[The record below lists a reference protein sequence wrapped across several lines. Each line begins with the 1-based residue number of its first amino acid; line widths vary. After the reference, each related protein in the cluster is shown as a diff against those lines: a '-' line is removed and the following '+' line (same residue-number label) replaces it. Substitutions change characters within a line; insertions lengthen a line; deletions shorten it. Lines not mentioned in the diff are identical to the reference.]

1 MAERNLPAALKTS
14 LLAEEEYV
22 YAHLVKFEK
31 PRQSSEVGE
40 TSGKASDYSYIT
52 DGSVNISFND
62 ETVNSRGNANG
73 TQTYVANKLMSVG
86 TIQETTEARAS
97 NMSIVLSGTALGT
110 IISANVSFTS
120 TTLTADVDLFT
131 NGFQEGDKIYLESN
145 TGTNDKKYITVKSF
159 SNNNQTITFTSEQGI
174 SLASSTAYTLSLA
187 SEELTALIRNKNT
200 STGLAYSSYM
210 NREVFIYR
218 VHINPETGAMIGA
231 PFQIFR
237 GIIAK
242 GSISENPKKATTVT
256 WNLTSHWGDF
266 VRIQGRITA
275 DAYHRAL
282 TTSGTSDIGAL
293 INPAYGTDYG
303 FMHAE
308 SAVNV
313 TAIYQTQETRYKMK
327 KRGGLAG
334 LMGGKKLVEYE
345 VTVDREVDLQ
355 FNLSGKYLP
364 IVYGVQKVDSIPV
377 FADTLA
383 DDPATL
389 YIAYAI
395 CEGEIGGI
403 YDIHI
408 DDSSTVCIDKSDFD
422 VRSSG
427 DADVLC
433 NGRADKGD
441 VLAANGSFV
450 TTTTVNIFGTLV
462 QIPIINI
469 NYDATRAVV
478 LGAETNAPGG
488 QGLLHE
494 TSFTFSTPIDATFMV
509 HTGKSDQRANQEL
522 VNIATEQK
530 FKIQNDYFIA
540 EADARPYWSGSHKLL
555 DTTYAVGKFT
565 LSEGEVT
572 IPKYEFVVRGKLLDC
587 YNYDGSYVGEG
598 NHTNFSLGDTVNIYA
613 QGTNSLL
620 TSDVRIIDKWSFYD
634 AAGTIKYRFRFNKEL
649 TLESTT
655 AFYMSDGSNTY
666 NFFTWDHV
674 EGTGL
679 TLEGALSN
687 VSVSSITV
695 SNSTNKGSITLSSP
709 SALVENILTELG
721 GFIKFDLKSTI
732 NGVEQTFGTF
742 TVESYNSS
750 TNVITTVASHPS
762 IATLTQA
769 KSGSGKELIF
779 KNVLRLDSTDP
790 NTIDAAYLGKKLK
803 VTNYLN
809 DIPYSKEFII
819 SAYDGG
825 LKVAT
830 TSTNYEE
837 DDVVISSLSDYVVK
851 VDADQRVSIN
861 PAIQLLDYL
870 TSNRYGKGLDI
881 NKDIDLDSF
890 KVAAQICDTQSDVT
904 IISTQPATVL
914 DKYTYTASGRLL
926 FEGTVKSSTLRD
938 VGGTSYYEI
947 IFTNVIGKLGYKWN
961 NWRSYTAGDIY
972 WHVGKVYIA
981 GSTGTITTTPTGSGA
996 LTSLSLTKVGGGTL
1010 AISITDGYTSSGN
1023 PIVKSFTNTT
1033 EGFNSPG
1040 YSLYDSDDVKYW
1052 KYLGWDES
1060 EQRYVTRHQMNQVI
1074 NTSTPL
1080 FDNIN
1085 SMLEQF
1091 NGILRYSAGKYSL
1104 DVETASPTSFASFQ
1118 SISEGDI
1125 LGDIKVDDKGQ
1136 KDAFNSMSANI
1147 VDPANKYAG
1156 RSISFFNSEYL
1167 KEDKGIRRQGN
1178 FAMPGISNYYNARI
1192 NIKQYLDESRYG
1204 ITISFTI
1211 DSKGY
1216 LLLAGSIITLTHSR
1230 FGWVNKEFRISSLN
1244 FQENGLVDIV
1254 AEEHNNDA
1262 YLVENVRSSL
1272 VSGDSDSGGSSQIR
1286 PTVIGAPTDLTATLD
1301 KYNAIELSWTNAP
1314 RYNAAY
1320 TTTLI
1325 YYAEVDDFAE
1335 SAVLAEVVGSS
1346 YSHVITAATS
1356 ELYYYWIRHSLVKT
1370 TGATVLSGLNALEG
1384 TPGQSLGIIGSV
1396 STILSSSDYS
1406 IVYDE
1411 SGLNPTYTDQTGTVI
1426 TGTGNILLTATTN
1439 LDTPLYRFTLDG
1451 IVGSWTETS
1460 TTTFSIPSQFFESS
1474 ILMKVEVA
1482 VKPDGWTGDG
1492 DPADPSTAVSFDEI
1506 SIIPVRAGSGAIAI
1520 VLSNEAHTVPSDTD
1534 GGNPVLTG
1542 SGTSIEVFEGATVL
1556 TPITSGTATAGQ
1568 YTVAT
1573 SVINGTITPNSSPSV
1588 AAGIITFGD
1597 HSAFTTDN
1605 AVIKYTIQGLRLDG
1619 VTGFTLEKIQ
1629 SLSKALAGVDGVDGA
1644 DGADGSDGV
1653 NSRSVDL
1660 TAGTIIFTYNAAG
1673 TTPSPSRTTV
1683 TATANNTTG
1692 TVYYEFFKN
1701 NVSVQN
1707 LTSNTYS
1714 YTPPTNIS
1722 SMPDQIEVQIREGS
1736 SSSTILARDQ
1746 ITVGG
1751 VQPGA
1756 NGIDGVDGGDGVDA
1770 ITTFYDNQAHTVPVT
1785 NTGVETWTGSGGN
1798 LNVFDGT
1805 TELVLDSNS
1814 QLASYPSTNGRY
1826 RLNITRVSGDT
1837 LTEPT
1842 ITGAGTAGATL
1853 SAFAG
1858 NLTTATQYLVDIY
1871 VKALDGTQYNPKFK
1885 ISLSPSFEGANGV
1898 DGVDGADG
1906 ADGSDG
1912 VNARSTDLTAGTV
1925 IFTYDAAG
1933 TTPSPSSTTV
1943 TATANNTTGT
1953 VYYEFFKDN
1962 VSVQNSTSNT
1972 YSYTPQ
1978 TTISSMPDQIEVQI
1992 REGSSS
1998 STILARDQIT
2008 IGGIRPGANGANGAD
2023 GANGANGVDGLDGS
2037 DGVDAIT
2044 TFYDNQAHTVPVTNT
2059 GVETWTGSGG
2069 NLNVFDGTTELV
2081 LDSNS
2086 QLASY
2091 PSTNGRYRL
2100 NITRVSGDTLTEPTI
2115 TGAGTAGATLSAFA
2129 GNLTTA
2135 TQYLVDIYVKALD
2148 GTQYNPKFKI
2158 SLSPSFEGANGVDGV
2173 DGADGATGATG
2184 ATGPTGFFY
2193 VLQNNTST
2201 PVSTTI
2207 PAGTYTAGQIAIVQ
2221 NNNGVQ
2227 AGFRYNGSVWQAQT
2241 IVNKDIIFANAI
2253 DAEQLR
2259 ISNTTGGSGET
2270 GIYMNGINNRI
2281 EIWDSGVRR
2290 IKIGNLA
2297 E

>member
-1 MAERNLPAALKTS
+1 MAERNLPVALKTS

-52 DGSVNISFND
+52 DGSVNISYND
-62 ETVNSRGNANG
+62 GSVDSKGNANG

-145 TGTNDKKYITVKSF
+145 TGTNDEKYITVKSF

-174 SLASSTAYTLSLA
+174 SSASSTAYTLSLA

-242 GSISENPKKATTVT
+242 GSISENPEKATTVT

-293 INPAYGTDYG
+293 INPAYATDYG

-313 TAIYQTQETRYKMK
+313 TGIYQAQETRYKMK

-355 FNLSGKYLP
+355 FNLSAKYLP
-364 IVYGVQKVDSIPV
+364 IVYGVQKVDSVPV

-383 DDPATL
+383 DDAATL

-441 VLAANGSFV
+441 VLAASSSFV
-450 TTTTVNIFGTLV
+450 TSTIVTLEGV
-462 QIPIINI
+462 EYEVDPSLFQEYLPGLVT
-469 NYDATRAVV
+469 A
-478 LGAETNAPGG
+478 LGLDTNSVGG

-540 EADARPYWSGSHKLL
+540 AGDARPYWSGSHKLL

-572 IPKYEFVVRGKLLDC
+572 IPKYEFVVRGKILDC

-598 NHTNFSLGDTVNIYA
+598 NHTNFSLGDTVSIYA

-620 TSDVRIIDKWSFYD
+620 NSSVRIIDKWSFYD
-634 AAGTIKYRFRFNKEL
+634 AAGTIKYRFRFDTEL
-649 TLESTT
+649 NLGNTT
-655 AFYMSDGSNTY
+655 AFYMSDGSNSY
-666 NFFTWDHV
+666 NFYTWDHL
-674 EGTGL
+674 ESSGL
-679 TLEGALSN
+679 TLEGTISN
-687 VSVSSITV
+687 PSVSAITV
-695 SNSTNKGSITLSSP
+695 NNSTYKGSITLSSP
-709 SALVENILTELG
+709 TALVESILTELA

-750 TNVITTVASHPS
+750 TNVITTVASWNS
-762 IATLTQA
+762 ISALTEA
-769 KSGSGKELIF
+769 NSGSGKKLVF
-779 KNVLRLDSTDP
+779 KNVLRLDSSDP
-790 NTIDAAYLGKKLK
+790 NTVDAAYVGKRLK
-803 VTNYLN
+803 VTNYDVN
-809 DIPYSKEFII
+809 DIPFSKEFFI

-904 IISTQPATVL
+904 IISTQSVTVG
-914 DKYTYTASGRLL
+914 DVYRYTASGRLL
-926 FEGTVKSSTLRD
+926 FEGTVKSRTLRS

-947 IFTNVIGKLGYKWN
+947 VFTNVIGKLGYKWN
-961 NWRSYTAGDIY
+961 NWRTYTAGDIY
-972 WHVGKVYIA
+972 WHTGKVYIA

-996 LTSLSLTKVGGGTL
+996 ISSLSLTKVGGGSL
-1010 AISITDGYTSSGN
+1010 SVSITDGYTSSGN
-1023 PIVKSFTNTT
+1023 PIVKSYTNAT

-1052 KYLGWDES
+1052 KYLGWDEP
-1060 EQRYVTRHQMNQVI
+1060 EQRYATRHQMNQVI
-1074 NTSTPL
+1074 NTSTPI

-1104 DVETASPTSFASFQ
+1104 DVETASPTSFTSFQ
-1118 SISEGDI
+1118 SISEEDI
-1125 LGDIKVDDKGQ
+1125 LGDIKVDDKGL

-1156 RSISFFNSEYL
+1156 RSISFFNSAYL

-1178 FAMPGISNYYNARI
+1178 FSMPGISNYYNARI

-1216 LLLAGSIITLTHSR
+1216 LLLAGSIITLTHNK

-1272 VSGDSDSGGSSQIR
+1272 VSGNSDSGGSTQVR
-1286 PTVIGAPTDLTATLD
+1286 PTVIGAPTDLIATLD
-1301 KYNAIELSWTNAP
+1301 GYNAIELSWTNAP
-1314 RYNAAY
+1314 KYNSKY
-1320 TTTLI
+1320 TSTLI
-1325 YYAEVDDFAE
+1325 YYSEVDDFAT
-1335 SAVLAEVVGSS
+1335 SIPLTEVIGNSH
-1346 YSHVITAATS
+1346 SHVITS
-1356 ELYYYWIRHSLVKT
+1356 SSPVSYYYWIQHILVKSN
-1370 TGATVLSGLNALEG
+1370 GALVYSAINNTAGTLGTCLGALG
-1384 TPGQSLGIIGSV
+1384 VV
-1396 STILSSSDYS
+1396 STQLSSSDYS
-1406 IVYDE
+1406 IVYDQ
-1411 SGLNPTYTDQTGTVI
+1411 SGANPTFTDETGTVI

-1451 IVGSWTETS
+1451 TVGSWTETS
-1460 TTTFSIPSQFFESS
+1460 TTTFSVPSQFFESS
-1474 ILMKVEVA
+1474 IL
-1482 VKPDGWTGDG
+1482 
-1492 DPADPSTAVSFDEI
+1492 
-1506 SIIPVRAGSGAIAI
+1506 
-1520 VLSNEAHTVPSDTD
+1520 
-1534 GGNPVLTG
+1534 
-1542 SGTSIEVFEGATVL
+1542 
-1556 TPITSGTATAGQ
+1556 
-1568 YTVAT
+1568 
-1573 SVINGTITPNSSPSV
+1573 
-1588 AAGIITFGD
+1588 
-1597 HSAFTTDN
+1597 
-1605 AVIKYTIQGLRLDG
+1605 
-1619 VTGFTLEKIQ
+1619 
-1629 SLSKALAGVDGVDGA
+1629 
-1644 DGADGSDGV
+1644 
-1653 NSRSVDL
+1653 
-1660 TAGTIIFTYNAAG
+1660 
-1673 TTPSPSRTTV
+1673 
-1683 TATANNTTG
+1683 
-1692 TVYYEFFKN
+1692 
-1701 NVSVQN
+1701 
-1707 LTSNTYS
+1707 
-1714 YTPPTNIS
+1714 
-1722 SMPDQIEVQIREGS
+1722 
-1736 SSSTILARDQ
+1736 
-1746 ITVGG
+1746 
-1751 VQPGA
+1751 
-1756 NGIDGVDGGDGVDA
+1756 
-1770 ITTFYDNQAHTVPVT
+1770 
-1785 NTGVETWTGSGGN
+1785 
-1798 LNVFDGT
+1798 
-1805 TELVLDSNS
+1805 
-1814 QLASYPSTNGRY
+1814 
-1826 RLNITRVSGDT
+1826 
-1837 LTEPT
+1837 
-1842 ITGAGTAGATL
+1842 
-1853 SAFAG
+1853 
-1858 NLTTATQYLVDIY
+1858 
-1871 VKALDGTQYNPKFK
+1871 
-1885 ISLSPSFEGANGV
+1885 
-1898 DGVDGADG
+1898 
-1906 ADGSDG
+1906 
-1912 VNARSTDLTAGTV
+1912 
-1925 IFTYDAAG
+1925 
-1933 TTPSPSSTTV
+1933 
-1943 TATANNTTGT
+1943 
-1953 VYYEFFKDN
+1953 
-1962 VSVQNSTSNT
+1962 
-1972 YSYTPQ
+1972 
-1978 TTISSMPDQIEVQI
+1978 
-1992 REGSSS
+1992 
-1998 STILARDQIT
+1998 
-2008 IGGIRPGANGANGAD
+2008 
-2023 GANGANGVDGLDGS
+2023 
-2037 DGVDAIT
+2037 
-2044 TFYDNQAHTVPVTNT
+2044 
-2059 GVETWTGSGG
+2059 
-2069 NLNVFDGTTELV
+2069 
-2081 LDSNS
+2081 
-2086 QLASY
+2086 
-2091 PSTNGRYRL
+2091 
-2100 NITRVSGDTLTEPTI
+2100 
-2115 TGAGTAGATLSAFA
+2115 
-2129 GNLTTA
+2129 
-2135 TQYLVDIYVKALD
+2135 
-2148 GTQYNPKFKI
+2148 
-2158 SLSPSFEGANGVDGV
+2158 
-2173 DGADGATGATG
+2173 
-2184 ATGPTGFFY
+2184 
-2193 VLQNNTST
+2193 
-2201 PVSTTI
+2201 
-2207 PAGTYTAGQIAIVQ
+2207 
-2221 NNNGVQ
+2221 
-2227 AGFRYNGSVWQAQT
+2227 
-2241 IVNKDIIFANAI
+2241 
-2253 DAEQLR
+2253 
-2259 ISNTTGGSGET
+2259 
-2270 GIYMNGINNRI
+2270 
-2281 EIWDSGVRR
+2281 
-2290 IKIGNLA
+2290 
-2297 E
+2297 

>member
-1 MAERNLPAALKTS
+1 MAERNLPVALKTS

-52 DGSVNISFND
+52 DGSVNISYND
-62 ETVNSRGNANG
+62 ESVDSRGNANG

-327 KRGGLAG
+327 KRGGLSG

-364 IVYGVQKVDSIPV
+364 IIYGVQKVDSIPV

-450 TTTTVNIFGTLV
+450 TTTTYNIFGTLV
-462 QIPIINI
+462 EIPSGVPQDHEE
-469 NYDATRAVV
+469 YYETL
-478 LGAETNAPGG
+478 LGAGTNAAGG

-494 TSFTFSTPIDATFMV
+494 TSFTFSTPINATFMV

-674 EGTGL
+674 EGTAL
-679 TLEGALSN
+679 TLEGTISN
-687 VSVSSITV
+687 PTVSAITV
-695 SNSTNKGSITLSSP
+695 NNSTNKGSITLSSP
-709 SALVENILTELG
+709 PTLVESILTELA

-750 TNVITTVASHPS
+750 TNVITTVASHLS
-762 IATLTQA
+762 ISPLTEA
-769 KSGSGKELIF
+769 KSGSGKKLVF
-779 KNVLRLDSTDP
+779 KNVLRLDSSDP
-790 NTIDAAYLGKKLK
+790 NTIDAAYIGKRLK
-803 VTNYLN
+803 VTNYIN
-809 DIPYSKEFII
+809 DIPFSKEFII

-870 TSNRYGKGLDI
+870 TSKRYGKGLDI

-981 GSTGTITTTPTGSGA
+981 GSTGTITTEPTGSGA

-1010 AISITDGYTSSGN
+1010 AISITDGYTSSRN

-1074 NTSTPL
+1074 NTSTPI

-1104 DVETASPTSFASFQ
+1104 DVETASPTSFTSFQ
-1118 SISEGDI
+1118 SISEADI

-1230 FGWVNKEFRISSLN
+1230 FGWINKEFRISSLN

-1482 VKPDGWTGDG
+1482 VKPDGWTGDW
-1492 DPADPSTAVSFDEI
+1492 DPADPSTADGSDEI

-1520 VLSNEAHTVPSDTD
+1520 VLSNEAHTVPSDTN

-1619 VTGFTLEKIQ
+1619 VTSFTLEKIQ
-1629 SLSKALAGVDGVDGA
+1629 SLSKATAGAPGTKTALVYA
-1644 DGADGSDGV
+1644 YQRSSSALTSDAGNV
-1653 NSRSVDL
+1653 IVDL
-1660 TAGTIIFTYNAAG
+1660 NTGKITTATLANGWYKTIPSGTNPLYVIAASANGTGTTDTIAAG
-1673 TTPSPSRTTV
+1673 EWS
-1683 TATANNTTG
+1683 
-1692 TVYYEFFKN
+1692 
-1701 NVSVQN
+1701 
-1707 LTSNTYS
+1707 
-1714 YTPPTNIS
+1714 
-1722 SMPDQIEVQIREGS
+1722 D
-1736 SSSTILARDQ
+1736 
-1746 ITVGG
+1746 
-1751 VQPGA
+1751 
-1756 NGIDGVDGGDGVDA
+1756 
-1770 ITTFYDNQAHTVPVT
+1770 PV
-1785 NTGVETWTGSGGN
+1785 
-1798 LNVFDGT
+1798 
-1805 TELVLDSNS
+1805 VLS
-1814 QLASYPSTNGRY
+1814 Q
-1826 RLNITRVSGDT
+1826 D
-1837 LTEPT
+1837 
-1842 ITGAGTAGATL
+1842 GTAGLNTATVFIYQRTTTNTPPASLPTGGTTYTFSTGATSFTTANGWTRTIPSSGGGYLWVSQATAAATTSTDTILQGEWATAVLL
-1853 SAFAG
+1853 SQDGEEGAPGTKTALVYAYQRSSSALTSDAG
-1858 NLTTATQYLVDIY
+1858 NVTVDLDTGLITTATL
-1871 VKALDGTQYNPKFK
+1871 
-1885 ISLSPSFEGANGV
+1885 ANGWYKTIPSGTNPLYV
-1898 DGVDGADG
+1898 IAASANGTGT
-1906 ADGSDG
+1906 
-1912 VNARSTDLTAGTV
+1912 TDT
-1925 IFTYDAAG
+1925 IAAG
-1933 TTPSPSSTTV
+1933 
-1943 TATANNTTGT
+1943 
-1953 VYYEFFKDN
+1953 EW
-1962 VSVQNSTSNT
+1962 
-1972 YSYTPQ
+1972 
-1978 TTISSMPDQIEVQI
+1978 
-1992 REGSSS
+1992 
-1998 STILARDQIT
+1998 
-2008 IGGIRPGANGANGAD
+2008 
-2023 GANGANGVDGLDGS
+2023 S
-2037 DGVDAIT
+2037 D
-2044 TFYDNQAHTVPVTNT
+2044 PV
-2059 GVETWTGSGG
+2059 
-2069 NLNVFDGTTELV
+2069 V
-2081 LDSNS
+2081 LS
-2086 QLASY
+2086 Q
-2091 PSTNGRYRL
+2091 
-2100 NITRVSGDTLTEPTI
+2100 D
-2115 TGAGTAGATLSAFA
+2115 GTAGL
-2129 GNLTTA
+2129 NTA
-2135 TQYLVDIYVKALD
+2135 TVFIYQRTTTNTPPASLPTG
-2148 GTQYNPKFKI
+2148 GTTYTF
-2158 SLSPSFEGANGVDGV
+2158 S
-2173 DGADGATGATG
+2173 TGATSFTTANG
-2184 ATGPTGFFY
+2184 WTRTIPSSGGGYLWVSQATAAATTSTDTILQGEWATAVLLSQDGEEGGPGPTGFFY

-2259 ISNTTGGSGET
+2259 ISNTTGGSGQT

-2281 EIWDSGVRR
+2281 EIWNSGVRR

>member
-62 ETVNSRGNANG
+62 GTVDSRGNANG

-145 TGTNDKKYITVKSF
+145 TGTNDKIYITVKSF

-174 SLASSTAYTLSLA
+174 SSASSTAYTLSLA

-293 INPAYGTDYG
+293 INPAYATDYG

-313 TAIYQTQETRYKMK
+313 TGIYQAQETRYKMK

-355 FNLSGKYLP
+355 FNLSAKYLP
-364 IVYGVQKVDSIPV
+364 IVYGVQKVDSVPV

-450 TTTTVNIFGTLV
+450 TTTTYNIFGTLV

-478 LGAETNAPGG
+478 LGAGTNSPGG

-750 TNVITTVASHPS
+750 TNVITTVASHAS

-790 NTIDAAYLGKKLK
+790 NTIDAAYLGKRLK

-1492 DPADPSTAVSFDEI
+1492 DPADPSTADGSDEI

-1520 VLSNEAHTVPSDTD
+1520 VLSNEAHTVPSDTN

-1573 SVINGTITPNSSPSV
+1573 SVLAGTITPNSSPSV
-1588 AAGIITFGD
+1588 AFGLITFGD

-1605 AVIKYTIQGLRLDG
+1605 AVIKYTITGLRLDG
-1619 VTGFTLEKIQ
+1619 VTAFTLEKIQ
-1629 SLSKALAGVDGVDGA
+1629 SFAKSTAGAPGTKTALVYAYQRSSSALTSDAGNVI
-1644 DGADGSDGV
+1644 
-1653 NSRSVDL
+1653 VDL
-1660 TAGTIIFTYNAAG
+1660 NTGKITTATLANGWSKTIPSGTNPLYVIAASANGTGTTDTIAAG
-1673 TTPSPSRTTV
+1673 EWS
-1683 TATANNTTG
+1683 
-1692 TVYYEFFKN
+1692 
-1701 NVSVQN
+1701 
-1707 LTSNTYS
+1707 
-1714 YTPPTNIS
+1714 
-1722 SMPDQIEVQIREGS
+1722 D
-1736 SSSTILARDQ
+1736 
-1746 ITVGG
+1746 
-1751 VQPGA
+1751 
-1756 NGIDGVDGGDGVDA
+1756 
-1770 ITTFYDNQAHTVPVT
+1770 PV
-1785 NTGVETWTGSGGN
+1785 
-1798 LNVFDGT
+1798 
-1805 TELVLDSNS
+1805 VLS
-1814 QLASYPSTNGRY
+1814 Q
-1826 RLNITRVSGDT
+1826 D
-1837 LTEPT
+1837 
-1842 ITGAGTAGATL
+1842 GTAGLNTATVFIYQRTTTNTPPASL
-1853 SAFAG
+1853 PTGGTTYTFSTGATSF
-1858 NLTTATQYLVDIY
+1858 TTANGWTRTIPSSGGGYLWVSQ
-1871 VKALDGTQYNPKFK
+1871 AT
-1885 ISLSPSFEGANGV
+1885 A
-1898 DGVDGADG
+1898 A
-1906 ADGSDG
+1906 ATT
-1912 VNARSTDLTAGTV
+1912 STD
-1925 IFTYDAAG
+1925 
-1933 TTPSPSSTTV
+1933 
-1943 TATANNTTGT
+1943 
-1953 VYYEFFKDN
+1953 
-1962 VSVQNSTSNT
+1962 
-1972 YSYTPQ
+1972 
-1978 TTISSMPDQIEVQI
+1978 
-1992 REGSSS
+1992 
-1998 STILARDQIT
+1998 TILQGEWAS
-2008 IGGIRPGANGANGAD
+2008 A
-2023 GANGANGVDGLDGS
+2023 
-2037 DGVDAIT
+2037 
-2044 TFYDNQAHTVPVTNT
+2044 
-2059 GVETWTGSGG
+2059 
-2069 NLNVFDGTTELV
+2069 V
-2081 LDSNS
+2081 LLS
-2086 QLASY
+2086 Q
-2091 PSTNGRYRL
+2091 
-2100 NITRVSGDTLTEPTI
+2100 
-2115 TGAGTAGATLSAFA
+2115 
-2129 GNLTTA
+2129 
-2135 TQYLVDIYVKALD
+2135 
-2148 GTQYNPKFKI
+2148 
-2158 SLSPSFEGANGVDGV
+2158 
-2173 DGADGATGATG
+2173 DGATGATG
-2184 ATGPTGFFY
+2184 ISVTGDRGARVVTGYIYYSTAQAGAPQVPSASALSINWATGVVTAPSGWSISPPTFEAGTA
-2193 VLQNNTST
+2193 NTYWYYT
-2201 PVSTTI
+2201 YTMTE
-2207 PAGTYTAGQIAIVQ
+2207 AGTYSAVGDSYSETDKVLNPAAGSNAVKGIGFQNLVTFSSLTSQGTTQIDGGRITTGTIDAARINVSQINVTQTNNYVAPPTQTSQLNNDEGFQTQAFTSPAQINVTQTNNYVVPPSQTSQLTNDSGFQTQAFTNPGQINVTQTTNYIAPPSQISQLV
-2221 NNNGVQ
+2221 NNSQYQSGLTSLGQFSNATTQFQ
-2227 AGFRYNGSVWQAQT
+2227 AGLTNLGQFQNTPGFQTQAFTQPGQINVTQTTNYVSPPTQTSQLTNNSGYQINAVEFSATAISGGKIGLSTVGLVIGDNSVSVQS
-2241 IVNKDIIFANAI
+2241 NNSIIL
-2253 DAEQLR
+2253 D
-2259 ISNTTGGSGET
+2259 TTGG
-2270 GIYMNGINNRI
+2270 NNRI
-2281 EIWDSGVRR
+2281 VIYDGSTPRVILG
-2290 IKIGNLA
+2290 KL
-2297 E
+2297 